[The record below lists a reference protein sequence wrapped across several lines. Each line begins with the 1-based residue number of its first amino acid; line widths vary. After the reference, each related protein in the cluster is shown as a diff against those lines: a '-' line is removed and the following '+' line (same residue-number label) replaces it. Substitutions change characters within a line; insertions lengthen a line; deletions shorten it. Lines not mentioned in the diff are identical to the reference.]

1 VWGRADPVSFD
12 YAVLGHVTVDIL
24 PDGRRRVGGTA
35 LYSAIQ
41 AARLGLRTVVA
52 TRGVAEE
59 VEALLRPFEDELE
72 LRVDPAASTTSFE
85 TVGVGPS
92 RRQRLG
98 GWAGE
103 ITPGLA
109 PEAGILHMA
118 PVACEIAAGPWPR
131 AEFVGLTPQGLV
143 RRWEGPG
150 SPVEL
155 GPATPEQEALG
166 ERCDAIVLSAEER
179 DSCRGL
185 VARGL
190 HGGAVVA
197 VTAGAEGGT
206 LLLPDGTETAIG
218 GPRVPEPADDLGAG
232 DVFAAAMFVELWG
245 GAPAE
250 RAAAFAAAAAAVRL
264 EGRGPQAIGDRAAI
278 EQRLRAA

>member
-1 VWGRADPVSFD
+1 MSFD

-24 PDGRRRVGGTA
+24 PGGRRRVGGTA

-52 TRGVAEE
+52 TRGVADEI
-59 VEALLRPFEDELE
+59 EALLKPFEDELE

-85 TVGVGPS
+85 TAGVGPS
-92 RRQRLG
+92 RRQRIA

-103 ITPGLA
+103 IGPGLA

-118 PVACEIAAGPWPR
+118 PVASEIAAGSWPR
-131 AEFVGLTPQGLV
+131 AGFVGLTPQGLV

-155 GPATPEQEALG
+155 GPVTPEQEALG
-166 ERCDAIVLSAEER
+166 ELCDAMVLSAEER
-179 DSCRGL
+179 KSCAGL
-185 VARGL
+185 IARGL
-190 HGGAVVA
+190 QAGAMVA

-206 LLLPDGTETAIG
+206 LLLPDGSETAIG
-218 GPRVPEPADDLGAG
+218 GPRVPDPADDLGAG
-232 DVFAAAMFVELWG
+232 DVFAAALFVELWG

-250 RAAAFAAAAAAVRL
+250 RAATFAAAAAAVRL
-264 EGRGPQAIGDRAAI
+264 EGTGPQAIGDRAAI
-278 EQRLRAA
+278 EERLRAG